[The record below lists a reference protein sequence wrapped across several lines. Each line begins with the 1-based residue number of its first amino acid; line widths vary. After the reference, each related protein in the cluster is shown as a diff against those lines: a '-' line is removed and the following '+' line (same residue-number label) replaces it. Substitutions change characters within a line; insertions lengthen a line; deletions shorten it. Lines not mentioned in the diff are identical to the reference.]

1 MRYETRKEFYENRLH
16 EIVPEIAELLDNGY
30 QVEIARSRSGIKI
43 YSVSKKHHVIA
54 KGGNAND

>member
-1 MRYETRKEFYENRLH
+1 MRYETRKKFYENRLH

-54 KGGNAND
+54 KGGKC